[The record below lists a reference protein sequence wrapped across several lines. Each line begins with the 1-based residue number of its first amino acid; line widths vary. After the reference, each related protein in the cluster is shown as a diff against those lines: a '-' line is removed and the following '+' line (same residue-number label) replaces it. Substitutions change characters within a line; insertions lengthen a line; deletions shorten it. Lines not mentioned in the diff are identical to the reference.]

1 MIMKRMII
9 VAAVQM
15 EIAPLDTG
23 RNLAKIEK
31 IVGDLCN
38 QQPIDLVVL
47 PEDVLTGPIPYN
59 LEYTLSESSSEV
71 TRLCQIARE
80 K

>member
-1 MIMKRMII
+1 MKRMIT

-15 EIAPLDTG
+15 EIAPLDIK

-31 IVGDLCN
+31 LVGELCN
-38 QQPIDLVVL
+38 QQSVDLVVL

-59 LEYTLSESSSEV
+59 LEYALSESSSEV

>member
-1 MIMKRMII
+1 MKRMIT

-15 EIAPLDTG
+15 EIAPLDTV

-31 IVGDLCN
+31 LVGELCN
-38 QQPIDLVVL
+38 QQPVDLVVL

-59 LEYTLSESSSEV
+59 LE
-71 TRLCQIARE
+71 RLERIVWRSYASMPDSA
-80 K
+80 